1 VPAVTAGGR
10 RWIPAVAVLV
20 ALLVVAAVVF
30 VLVTRGGPTKPLTA
44 EFVEAP
50 GLYVGNNVE
59 VLGVPV
65 GKVTS
70 IRATSGMVV
79 VKMSVRANLPIPANA
94 GAEIMAPQV
103 VSDRF
108 VQLLPAYTS
117 GATLQ
122 PGATIPMSRTVI
134 PVSIDGVIGSLN
146 ELAAQLGPNGAN
158 RNGALTTVLSNLAT
172 QFGGTGP
179 TFHSAVVNL
188 SQALHG
194 VAQSS
199 PELTSLLNNLGGLSQ
214 QLATNSGTYDSFAA
228 DLTAVSGILA
238 SERSDIGS
246 ALSNL
251 QQLLGNLTTFINT
264 NGASLGG
271 SIRNLN
277 VVATTLSQEQQALK
291 QILDVS
297 PLALQNTNAAIDP
310 NAPGGPALRARFDP
324 MADTNQLFTQICGNP
339 ALRFLVVLAAGTQ
352 TNPLTPASPI
362 DTNCSVGNA
371 LDALTPPPGSAA
383 GPNLTIKALTGS

>member
-1 VPAVTAGGR
+1 MTAGGR
-10 RWIPAVAVLV
+10 RWLRTVAVLV
-20 ALLVVAAVVF
+20 VLAVVAAVVF
-30 VLVTRGGPTKPLTA
+30 VLVTPGGPTKALTA
-44 EFVEAP
+44 DFVEAP

-59 VLGVPV
+59 VLGIPV

-70 IRATSGMVV
+70 IRAEPGMVV
-79 VKMSVRANLPIPANA
+79 VKMSVRANLPVPSDA

-108 VQLLPAYTS
+108 VQLLPAYTT
-117 GATLQ
+117 GPTL
-122 PGATIPMSRTVI
+122 PAGATIPMSRTVI

-172 QFGGTGP
+172 QFDGTGP
-179 TFHSAVVNL
+179 EFHAVVVNL
-188 SQALHG
+188 SEALHG
-194 VAQSS
+194 VAQDS
-199 PELTSLLNNLGGLSQ
+199 PQVTSLLNNLGSLSQ
-214 QLATNSGTYDSFAA
+214 ALANNSGTYDSFAA
-228 DLTAVSGILA
+228 NLTAVSGILA

-251 QQLLGNLTTFINT
+251 QQLLGNLTTFIDT

-271 SIRNLN
+271 SIRNLT
-277 VVATTLSQEQQALK
+277 VVATTLAQEQQALK
-291 QILDVS
+291 QIFDVS
-297 PLALQNTNAAIDP
+297 PLALQNVNAAIDP
-310 NAPGGPALRARFDP
+310 QAPGGPALRARFDP
-324 MADTNQLFTQICGNP
+324 LPDTKQLFAQICGTP

-371 LDALTPPPGSAA
+371 LNALTPPPGSTA
-383 GPNLTIKALTGS
+383 GPNLTLKALAGS